1 MGADSL
7 YCESMAQ
14 ENRSTYKK
22 IAVFDIDGALLN
34 DIEEEFSRHFIRK
47 DSKIERSFKEAIF
60 NMMRI
65 IPNGGDGV
73 MERCN
78 ALDHGAAEAMK
89 LLSSKGFELRLVTS
103 NRRAS
108 KESIDKM
115 VADAGINASVKL
127 DIVPKNKAAFINS
140 NIKPEMVFED
150 QYDVAMSISSRSK
163 VFLVLRD
170 YNRIGGRI
178 ARLLRGNIS
187 FVSFSDAINEIQRKD
202 QDTNKG
208 KALLY

>member
-1 MGADSL
+1 M
-7 YCESMAQ
+7 
-14 ENRSTYKK
+14 
-22 IAVFDIDGALLN
+22 
-34 DIEEEFSRHFIRK
+34 
-47 DSKIERSFKEAIF
+47 
-60 NMMRI
+60 
-65 IPNGGDGV
+65 GGDGV

>member
-1 MGADSL
+1 MV
-7 YCESMAQ
+7 Q
-14 ENRSTYKK
+14 ENSSLSKK

-34 DIEEEFSRHFIRK
+34 DIEEEFGRHFIRK

-60 NMMRI
+60 SMMRI
-65 IPNGGDGV
+65 IPNAGKGV

-78 ALDHGAAEAMK
+78 ALDCGAVEAMK
-89 LLSSKGFELRLVTS
+89 LLLSKGFELRLVTS
-103 NRRAS
+103 NQQAS
-108 KESIDKM
+108 KEFIGKM
-115 VADAGINASVKL
+115 IADAGINASVKL

-140 NIKPEMVFED
+140 SIRPEVVFED
-150 QYDVAMSISSRSK
+150 QYDVAMGISARSK

-178 ARLLRGNIS
+178 AQCMHSNIS
-187 FVSFSDAINEIQRKD
+187 FVSFADAINEIMRKD
-202 QDTNKG
+202 QSTDKR